1 MNTLAIHYGAHD
13 ASACI
18 YSNKIEHYFLEERYS
33 RKKHDRGLLN
43 IYKNLVIS
51 KEKIDRIVI
60 SNFGKKTITVDR
72 DFKLLRAYLNYHKRL
87 HGFKP
92 KLINDSRHHLFHA
105 AGAYY
110 NSGYKDALV
119 VVIDGIGEYKNGK
132 YEMETIYTVKN
143 NKFREI
149 YKSGSVLFLF

>member
-1 MNTLAIHYGAHD
+1 MKTLAIHYGAHD
-13 ASACI
+13 SNACI

-33 RKKHDRGLLN
+33 RKKHDRGLLHV
-43 IYKNLVIS
+43 YKNLVVS

-60 SNFGKKTITVDR
+60 SNFGKKTITVDK
-72 DFKLLRAYLNYHKRL
+72 DFRLLRAYLDYHKRL

-92 KLINDSRHHLFHA
+92 KLVKDSRHHLFHA

-132 YEMETIYTVKN
+132 YEMETIYAVKD
-143 NKFREI
+143 NKF
-149 YKSGSVLFLF
+149 K